1 MSKDPQK
8 FTDKLEEPV
17 AVSEQEVDTAA
28 QLLAAGADILLEP
41 VESRR
46 VLRKIDLHLLPL
58 MCTLYWQDNHPRSHR
73 VILNMDVSRV

>member
-58 MCTLYWQDNHPRSHR
+58 MCTLYW
-73 VILNMDVSRV
+73 V